1 MPLSISRFCAFR
13 KAQKHNSL
21 FLIPK
26 LPIFKE
32 KHFICLSEIWTV
44 SPFYV
49 VCRICLKKRNHFKS
63 FELKCFIGPPS
74 WLVKFADMSL
84 LHRKKNY
91 KSSNQ
96 NSNKYLASKWWSL
109 DPKMARE
116 KGSVWTRCGFLKNV
130 YSKDSLESCFFVTF
144 NIIIKSHLSWK
155 IHWNSSRGRFR
166 KYENFFCQY

>member
-74 WLVKFADMSL
+74 WLVKFADISL
-84 LHRKKNY
+84 LHRKK
-91 KSSNQ
+91 
-96 NSNKYLASKWWSL
+96 
-109 DPKMARE
+109 
-116 KGSVWTRCGFLKNV
+116 
-130 YSKDSLESCFFVTF
+130 
-144 NIIIKSHLSWK
+144 IIKVVIRIPTNIWLQSDDLLTLKWLGRRGQFEPAVVFWKMFTLRTVWNPVFLWLLILS
-155 IHWNSSRGRFR
+155 
-166 KYENFFCQY
+166 